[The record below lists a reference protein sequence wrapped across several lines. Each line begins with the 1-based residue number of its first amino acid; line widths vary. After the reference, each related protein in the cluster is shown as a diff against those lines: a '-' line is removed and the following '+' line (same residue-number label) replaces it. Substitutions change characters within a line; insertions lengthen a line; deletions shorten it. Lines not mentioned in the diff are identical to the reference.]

1 MELTLHNIL
10 LSIAAVGSLAAIPIL
25 VIWSARD
32 YFRGRGGDRKSGGGG
47 VSNFVGAG
55 LQEIDRLL
63 ARPSVEH
70 QIEIE
75 NQTQKREDDQGGE

>member
-1 MELTLHNIL
+1 MTFKTIL
-10 LSIAAVGSLAAIPIL
+10 LSIAAVACLVAIP
-25 VIWSARD
+25 VMVVWAFVD
-32 YFRGRGGDRKSGGGG
+32 MVRGKGRERRSGGGG

-70 QIEIE
+70 KTEVE
-75 NQTQKREDDQGGE
+75 NQVLKREDDTGGK